1 MRIQRSIIL
10 RLIRNRICQHILFWA
25 FSYYYLLHYFLI
37 SKTIETID
45 YIYTGV
51 FHLPLLAAVYTNL
64 GVLIPRLFRPKKYF
78 YYAALVLLLLA
89 ASVACNKL
97 IFNNVIDYLAPN
109 YFFVSDL
116 NSWELLQFSTIY
128 MGLTT
133 LIRLSGAWFSLQESK
148 RRLVNLEKER
158 INSELSFLR
167 SQLNPHFLFNSLN
180 NIYSLVLK
188 KDATAPASLLKLS
201 SVMRYM
207 IYESDGARV
216 PLKKEMEYISDYV
229 ELQRLRVRSPSVIV
243 FDIEGEIADQ
253 QIAPLIFIVF
263 IENAFKHG
271 VGTGSQPTNLE
282 IRFRIQKDRLQ
293 LIVINGKG
301 LIDEVANAEPK
312 GLGIDNVKKRL
323 DLIYPGNY
331 ELLVVD
337 GPDKYMITL
346 DLVLTDLLND

>member
-1 MRIQRSIIL
+1 MRVLPAIIV
-10 RLIRNRICQHILFWA
+10 RLIQNRICRHILFWA
-25 FSYYYLLHYFLI
+25 FSYYYLLHFFLI
-37 SKTIETID
+37 SRTIETID

-64 GVLIPRLFRPKKYF
+64 GILIPRFLRAQKYF

-97 IFNNVIDYLAPN
+97 IFDHLIDYLAPN

-116 NSWELLQFSTIY
+116 NTWEILQFSSVY
-128 MGLTT
+128 LGLTS
-133 LIRLSGAWFSLQESK
+133 LIRLSRAWFSLQES
-148 RRLVNLEKER
+148 RSRLVYLEKEK

-216 PLKKEMEYISDYV
+216 PLKKEIEYISDYV
-229 ELQRLRVRSPSVIV
+229 ELQRLRVRTPPVIG
-243 FDIEGEIADQ
+243 FDIEGEIVDQ
-253 QIAPLIFIVF
+253 TIAPLIFIVF

-271 VGTGSQPTNLE
+271 VGTGSHPTNVE
-282 IRFRIQKDRLQ
+282 IRLKVQRDRLR
-293 LIVINGKG
+293 LIVVNGKG
-301 LIDEVANAEPK
+301 LLDEVAHADPK
-312 GLGIDNVKKRL
+312 GLGIGNVKKRL
-323 DLIYPGNY
+323 DLIYPGHY
-331 ELLVVD
+331 DLRIDD
-337 GPDKYMITL
+337 GRDKYMITL
-346 DLVLTDLLND
+346 DLVLTDT